1 MPITHDDLLK
11 LLQNAYPNAEIA
23 LRDTAG
29 DQDHWLIEI
38 ADVGLNA
45 KPRIAAHREVH
56 ALFAGKNIHAVDIKL
71 RPVILERR

>member
-1 MPITHDDLLK
+1 MPISQQALHEI
-11 LLQNAYPNAEIA
+11 LQNAYPTAQIA

-38 ADVGLNA
+38 TDAGLNA

-71 RPVILERR
+71 K